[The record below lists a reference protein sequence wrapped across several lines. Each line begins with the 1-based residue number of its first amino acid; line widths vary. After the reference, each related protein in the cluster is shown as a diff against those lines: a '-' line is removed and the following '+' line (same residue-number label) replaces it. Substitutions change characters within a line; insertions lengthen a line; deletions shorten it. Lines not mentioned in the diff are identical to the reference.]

1 MARGDLRGSEGA
13 RGGGES
19 NDHRYKNWNG
29 SDGVILG
36 GVRNIYSWVEVL
48 MFDMIAFPIYFILGY
63 LVVKIFNNLCG
74 YFNYND
80 FFLSANKNLSK
91 A

>member
-36 GVRNIYSWVEVL
+36 GVRNIYSWVEDTTDWHVTN
-48 MFDMIAFPIYFILGY
+48 GGQ
-63 LVVKIFNNLCG
+63 KG
-74 YFNYND
+74 WE
-80 FFLSANKNLSK
+80 KQ
-91 A
+91 